1 MRKDDEKSLWLLPFR
16 HHHVL
21 QVGVILVVLLLL
33 LLLLRPSV
41 RATPPPSFRSRWREG
56 GGDGAIKGERQF
68 PSS

>member
-1 MRKDDEKSLWLLPFR
+1 MAPPLPPPPRFTSWR
-16 HHHVL
+16 NL
-21 QVGVILVVLLLL
+21 GGPPPPP
-33 LLLLRPSV
+33 LLLRPSV